1 MGRTMPAGLAY
12 FAAVFLAG
20 MFLGA
25 VRVLVLEPRIGA
37 VAAVLTELPVM
48 LAVSWLACRWAV
60 RLFRVPRRTGHRLAM
75 GAFAFMLLMGAEL
88 ALALYSV
95 ATSAGEHFAG
105 YLEPAGAIGLAG
117 QIAFGAM
124 PFLRL
129 QLAGKRA
136 GSSTRQGT

>member
-1 MGRTMPAGLAY
+1 MPAGLAY

-37 VAAVLTELPVM
+37 VGAVLAELPIM
-48 LAVSWLACRWAV
+48 LAVSWLACARAV
-60 RLFRVPRRTGHRLAM
+60 RLFRVPRRAGHRLAM
-75 GAFAFMLLMGAEL
+75 GGFAFLLLMGAEL

-95 ATSAGEHFAG
+95 ATSAGDHFAA
-105 YLEPAGAIGLAG
+105 YREPARAIGLAG

-129 QLAGKRA
+129 QLAGNAR
-136 GSSTRQGT
+136 RQLRSQRT